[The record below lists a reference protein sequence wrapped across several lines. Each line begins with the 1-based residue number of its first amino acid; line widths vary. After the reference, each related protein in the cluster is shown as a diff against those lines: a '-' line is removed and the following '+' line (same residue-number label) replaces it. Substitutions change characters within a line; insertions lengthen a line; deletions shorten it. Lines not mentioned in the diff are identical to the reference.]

1 MRQIKVPQWLK
12 GIVGRRPDAVAVV
25 KGSNAYPQIMGTGLL
40 YQRRE
45 RGLVVSSF
53 EGLPEKKTACGGP
66 VFGIHIHEGT
76 SCTGNETDPFADA
89 KGHYNPN
96 NCAHPYHAGDLPP
109 VFSNNGSAFNAV
121 LTNRFHV
128 REVLGRVVILHSM
141 PDDFTTQ
148 PSGNSGE
155 KIACGVIQTF

>member
-1 MRQIKVPQWLK
+1 M
-12 GIVGRRPDAVAVV
+12 
-25 KGSNAYPQIMGTGLL
+25 
-40 YQRRE
+40 
-45 RGLVVSSF
+45 
-53 EGLPEKKTACGGP
+53 
-66 VFGIHIHEGT
+66 FGIHIHEGT

-109 VFSNNGSAFNAV
+109 VFSNKGSAFNAV